1 MAIPLL
7 NERDRRG
14 TKIRVSTADFTPI
27 ARLTPAKP
35 GAVYDLIVNI
45 VGVRVLTAA
54 TTQPAAFAYWRRI
67 TLVTS
72 STGAISQVGT
82 TQTLGTDNETD
93 AGADLLLAVDS
104 TTGLTISA
112 SASYPTDWSVYCTTV
127 TNDQALV
134 G

>member
-27 ARLTPAKP
+27 ARMTPQKK
-35 GAVYDLIVNI
+35 GAVYDMQIRI
-45 VGVRVLTAA
+45 VGVRVLTALGA
-54 TTQPAAFAYWRRI
+54 QPAAYAYLRRI
-67 TLVTS
+67 TVVTD
-72 STGAISQVGT
+72 STGAVTQVGT

-93 AGADLLLAVDS
+93 AGATINIAVDS
-104 TTGLTISA
+104 SLGVTISA
-112 SASYPTDWSVYCTTV
+112 SDNVDTV
-127 TNDQALV
+127 TNDQVLV